1 MEIKWG
7 SVSWCETGDDFTAH
21 TFAHTAV
28 TLCVCESIIK
38 ALNRRDNVCPL
49 LNISSRA
56 HNGAGKWIHSQQGQ
70 KTYKAFKQYSV
81 VFGKNFT

>member
-1 MEIKWG
+1 MKIKWG
-7 SVSWCETGDDFTAH
+7 SVLWCDTGDDFTAREAH

-38 ALNRRDNVCPL
+38 ALNQCDNVCPL

-56 HNGAGKWIHSQQGQ
+56 PNAAGKWIHSRQGQ
-70 KTYKAFKQYSV
+70 KTF
-81 VFGKNFT
+81 